1 MLLGLL
7 VFAPSI
13 GAFAS
18 TGDVLLGKQMIRKDT
33 GTFISAF
40 TDGSDDTYGLLNKK
54 GYGSDIYY
62 YDFPKPTTVNKLR
75 IYGTGYGSISVK
87 LFYLNNTSEIVY
99 QRTNIQSGGE
109 YIQTFPTK
117 TDVVKVEIANP
128 SGDSAL
134 NLATFSLYG
143 EILDEIPPGDVTD
156 IKVTPGEED
165 ITFTFTLPKDSDF
178 SHVLIYRDS
187 KLLNGKHTKGS
198 FKDVGLEPNATYEYK
213 FVSVDETGN
222 KSKGVIKTVST
233 FVPLK
238 DISSLKANPDYN
250 RVDLSWTL
258 PKSTELKHVSI
269 YRDTIPEE
277 KGFLRKMFSAVSVS
291 AADGP
296 TKIFETN
303 GTYFNDLTVKP
314 ETTYE
319 YKLTSVGTDGEETDG
334 VTVQATT
341 LEEPTPV
348 IKDPGYEIT
357 PEGDYLY
364 TWTSPDKGK
373 VKVLISG
380 NEYQTVDAA
389 DKKILIPKDKM
400 KYKMMGEP
408 DISLQPISEYGK
420 EGEIHE
426 ESPFEEG
433 MLPFEGGD
441 LLKTSMSLL
450 VVLGPFILL
459 ALAFLIYPKL
469 KQVISKALEARKGRG
484 VKK

>member
-1 MLLGLL
+1 VEGVNEMKVKTSIVFFLLLILVPISFVSAKDSVYIPTGKTVYIDVGKPLEVNDKVGLRY
-7 VFAPSI
+7 S
-13 GAFAS
+13 S
-18 TGDVLLGKQMIRKDT
+18 TGTYNNGRVILGGIQLPNYPTRENVE
-33 GTFISAF
+33 F
-40 TDGSDDTYGLLNKK
+40 T
-54 GYGSDIYY
+54 
-62 YDFPKPTTVNKLR
+62 
-75 IYGTGYGSISVK
+75 TGYSVKADDLKGGFQNSRNYVSLRGFSSISNITLYSVT
-87 LFYLNNTSEIVY
+87 LNGEEI
-99 QRTNIQSGGE
+99 SL
-109 YIQTFPTK
+109 
-117 TDVVKVEIANP
+117 TDVVTE
-128 SGDSAL
+128 
-134 NLATFSLYG
+134 F
-143 EILDEIPPGDVTD
+143 PPEDVTNFQVRSASKNALTLSWDVSQSEKFYSYTIYKNGEKLSTYTD
-156 IKVTPGEED
+156 INKDSVALSYVIGDIFTLKVTE
-165 ITFTFTLPKDSDF
+165 
-178 SHVLIYRDS
+178 
-187 KLLNGKHTKGS
+187 KG
-198 FKDVGLEPNATYEYK
+198 GLE
-213 FVSVDETGN
+213 
-222 KSKGVIKTVST
+222 SKGVSVTAKYDP
-233 FVPLK
+233 PLRNVDELNAK
-238 DISSLKANPDYN
+238 PDYN
-250 RVDLSWTL
+250 RVDLSWSL
-258 PKSTELKHVSI
+258 PESTKFKHVNI
-269 YRDTIPEE
+269 YRDTVPEE
-277 KGFLRKMFSAVSVS
+277 KGFFQKMFSSISVS

-303 GTYFNDLTVKP
+303 GTYFNDLTVNP

-319 YKLTSVGTDGEETDG
+319 YKLTSVGTDGTETNG
-334 VTVQATT
+334 ATVQATT

-348 IKDPGYEIT
+348 IKDPGYEVT

-364 TWTSPDKGK
+364 TWTSPEKGK

-469 KQVISKALEARKGRG
+469 KQLIVKALEKRNGRRKM
-484 VKK
+484 